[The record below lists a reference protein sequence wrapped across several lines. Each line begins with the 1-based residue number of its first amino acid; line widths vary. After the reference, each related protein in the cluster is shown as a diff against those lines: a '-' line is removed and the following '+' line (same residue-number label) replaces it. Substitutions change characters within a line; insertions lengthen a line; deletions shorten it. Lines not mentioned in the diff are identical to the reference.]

1 MKKATVASII
11 GFLIAATGIGAYYV
25 FAGGASPASSR
36 LAEPNVDA
44 NNPAAELEGQN
55 FCNGQAWTL
64 DRARANVP
72 YRVLEAHTDLAN
84 PSNMTHVWRCPDSQL
99 AIALE
104 YAPGVKVSLAPTT
117 LDDPAAAWVALA
129 AQDPGVVTVG
139 TIRGVPGVFTDPAK
153 DATGTAPG
161 GVEFVEDGIQVAVIG
176 NGRIPLDQLREVA
189 ESLR

>member
-1 MKKATVASII
+1 MKKRAVVTAA
-11 GFLIAATGIGAYYV
+11 GFLIAAGGVATYYGFMRSDPPTPSLSLSKESARDPV
-25 FAGGASPASSR
+25 AEIAGR
-36 LAEPNVDA
+36 
-44 NNPAAELEGQN
+44 N

-64 DRARANVP
+64 GRARANVP

-104 YAPGVKVSLAPTT
+104 YAPGIEVSLAPTT
-117 LDDPAAAWVALA
+117 LDDPEAAWVALA

-153 DATGTAPG
+153 DTSGTAPG
-161 GVEFVEDGIQVAVIG
+161 GVEFVENGIQVAVIG